1 MCCAHKSIPSTN
13 SNNHAI
19 SEQTLPMFVLSKAA
33 SISSRTKKG
42 AGL

>member
-1 MCCAHKSIPSTN
+1 MRCTNKSIPSTN
-13 SNNHAI
+13 SGNHII
-19 SEQTLPMFVLSKAA
+19 SQQTLPMFVLSKAA

>member
-1 MCCAHKSIPSTN
+1 MCRANKSYSTN
-13 SNNHAI
+13 SNNHVI